1 MTKTG
6 ILLVGHGSKKEYNK
20 NLITKT
26 AEIIAQKNP
35 DYIVRCGFMEFNEP
49 TIRESLDSFK
59 HDDVDSIAVVP
70 LFLARGVHID
80 EDIPGILGLAPGQKK
95 GLFSLTGKEVP
106 LVYADPIGPNPLLAD
121 LMMENA
127 KAALDLI

>member
-1 MTKTG
+1 MNKVG

-20 NLITKT
+20 NLISKT
-26 AEIIAQKNP
+26 AGLIAQNYP

-49 TIRESLDSFK
+49 TIPAALEEFRSDEIDSL
-59 HDDVDSIAVVP
+59 AVVP

-80 EDIPGILGLAPGQKK
+80 EDIPGLLNLESGQKK
-95 GLFSLTGKEVP
+95 GTFKLKDREIP

-121 LMMENA
+121 LMAENA
-127 KAALDLI
+127 RQALLLI

>member
-59 HDDVDSIAVVP
+59 QDDVDSIAVVP

-80 EDIPGILGLAPGQKK
+80 EDDWSARTINGGNAVMFEYMVIVRKDSPTIL
-95 GLFSLTGKEVP
+95 T
-106 LVYADPIGPNPLLAD
+106 NT
-121 LMMENA
+121 
-127 KAALDLI
+127 LDWGVEKV